1 MRFSNLI
8 RTALLLLALTALPGC
23 AALRSATTSLDTYEL
38 TPLPQSSSPAR
49 RGGRHLLV
57 ELPTATA
64 AIASDKIVIKPNP
77 LQVQSL
83 PGVRWVDVATDHVR
97 LLLVRS
103 LANTGRF
110 GLVTGP
116 EPGPLPDIVLL
127 TDLDAFQA
135 ETSTGEDKSVK
146 VLIGM
151 TLTLVRDTGTVIATR
166 RFDRVTTAVSG
177 SNVDILNA
185 FNLTMTGLLGEAV
198 PWVVSQAR

>member
-1 MRFSNLI
+1 MKFSKMARIYGFLMALI
-8 RTALLLLALTALPGC
+8 LVPGC
-23 AALRSATTSLDTYEL
+23 SVLQSATASQDTYEL
-38 TPLPQSSSPAR
+38 TPLSQNSAPSR

-64 AIASDKIVIKPNP
+64 AIASDRIVIKPNP

-83 PGVRWVDVATDHVR
+83 PGVRWVDNATDHVR

-116 EPGPLPDIVLL
+116 ESGPLPDIILL
-127 TDLDAFQA
+127 TDLNAFQA
-135 ETSTGEDKSVK
+135 ETSSGDQNTVN
-146 VLIGM
+146 VIIGM
-151 TLTLVRDTGTVIATR
+151 TLTLVRDTGNVVASRSFGRTVVAP
-166 RFDRVTTAVSG
+166 SG
-177 SNVDILNA
+177 SEVDILNA
-185 FNLTMTGLLGEAV
+185 FNQAMTGVLGEVV